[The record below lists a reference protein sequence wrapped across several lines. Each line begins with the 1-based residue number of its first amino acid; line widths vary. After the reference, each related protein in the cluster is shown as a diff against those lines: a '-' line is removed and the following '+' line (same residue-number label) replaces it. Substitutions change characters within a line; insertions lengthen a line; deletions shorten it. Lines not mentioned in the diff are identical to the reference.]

1 MNKERVILHCDL
13 NNFYA
18 SVEVLRHPEY
28 RGLPLA
34 VAGDPKKRTGII
46 LAKNT
51 LAKEKGIKTGE
62 VIWKAKQLC
71 PNLICVSPNHDEYA
85 IFSKAVKEIYLK
97 YTNFVEPF
105 GIDECWLDVT
115 HSQKLFGNGVEIANK
130 IKEEVKE
137 KTGLTISVGV
147 SFSKMFAKLGSK
159 LGKNDTVSTITKDDY
174 KTKAWKL
181 PVEKLIFVGR
191 NRLQILKKLNIHT
204 IGDLANADE
213 TVLSHYFGV
222 SGKYL
227 KDIANGQEEDEVSDF
242 NNLKEIKSIGNGT
255 TSIIDIDNLE
265 QTKQLI
271 YHLSET
277 VSTRLRE
284 HHLAALTINL
294 AIKDDNLET
303 TSHSTTINIPT
314 NSVDTIA
321 KTSISLLNKCWNFN
335 TSTKKIRAIRISCS
349 QLFSDAE
356 TSFQANL
363 FTDTKKLE
371 KLSKKDQSIDKIR
384 QKYGFNKIK
393 KALLIQA
400 KHINTEES
408 DDFI

>member
-1 MNKERVILHCDL
+1 MEKERVILHCDL

-18 SVEVLRHPEY
+18 SVECLKHPEY

-34 VAGDPKKRTGII
+34 VAGNPKKRTGII

-51 LAKEKGIKTGE
+51 IAKEMGVKTGE

-71 PNLICVSPNHDEYA
+71 PNLVCVSPNHDEYA
-85 IFSKAVKEIYLK
+85 VFSKKVREIYLK
-97 YTNFVEPF
+97 YTNQVEPF

-115 HSQKLFGNGVEIANK
+115 HSQNLFGNGFEIANK

-159 LGKNDTVSTITKDDY
+159 LGKNDSVSTITKADY

-181 PVEKLIFVGR
+181 PVEKLIFVGK
-191 NRLQILKKLNIHT
+191 NRLQTLKKLNIRT
-204 IGDLANADE
+204 IGELANADE
-213 TVLSHYFGV
+213 KVLSHYFGV

-227 KDIANGQEEDEVSDF
+227 KDIANGNEEDKVSDY
-242 NNLKEIKSIGNGT
+242 NNPKEIKSIGNGT

-271 YHLSET
+271 YYLAET

-284 HHLAALTINL
+284 HHFSSLTINL

-303 TSHSTTINIPT
+303 TSHSITLNTPT

-321 KTSISLLNKCWNFN
+321 KTSIQLLNKCWNFSSN
-335 TSTKKIRAIRISCS
+335 KKIRAIRISCS
-349 QLFSDAE
+349 HLFSD
-356 TSFQANL
+356 TQTPIQTDL
-363 FTDTKKLE
+363 FVDTKKLE
-371 KLSKKDQSIDKIR
+371 KLSAKDKSIDKIR
-384 QKYGFNKIK
+384 QKYGFDKIK
-393 KALLIQA
+393 KALLIEA

-408 DDFI
+408 DDIF

>member
-1 MNKERVILHCDL
+1 MEQERVILHCDL

-18 SVEVLRHPEY
+18 SVECLKHPEY

-46 LAKNT
+46 LAKNS
-51 LAKEKGIKTGE
+51 LAKEKGIRTGE

-71 PNLICVSPNHDEYA
+71 PNLICVAPHHENYAEY
-85 IFSKAVKEIYLK
+85 STLVRNIYLK
-97 YTNFVEPF
+97 YTNQVEPF

-115 HSQKLFGNGVEIANK
+115 HSQKLFGNGIEIANK
-130 IKEEVKE
+130 IKDEVKE
-137 KTGLTISVGV
+137 NTGLTISVGV

-159 LGKNDTVSTITKDDY
+159 LGKNDTVSTITKEDY

-181 PVEKLIFVGR
+181 PVEKLIFIGR

-204 IGDLANADE
+204 IGELAKADE
-213 TVLSHYFGV
+213 KVLSHYFGV

-227 KDIANGQEEDEVSDF
+227 IDIANGQEKDEVADYD
-242 NNLKEIKSIGNGT
+242 NLKEIKSIGNGT

-284 HHLAALTINL
+284 HGFVALTINL

-321 KTSISLLNKCWNFN
+321 KTCIELLKKSWNF
-335 TSTKKIRAIRISCS
+335 TTTQKKIRAIRIACS
-349 QLFSDAE
+349 NLFSDDNQN
-356 TSFQANL
+356 FQTD
-363 FTDTKKLE
+363 FFSDTKKLE
-371 KLSKKDQSIDKIR
+371 KLSAKDKSIDKIR
-384 QKYGFNKIK
+384 KKYGFNKIK
-393 KALLIQA
+393 KALLIEA
-400 KHINTEES
+400 KHINSEES
-408 DDFI
+408 DDFF

>member
-1 MNKERVILHCDL
+1 MEKERVILHCDL

-18 SVEVLRHPEY
+18 SVECLKHPEY
-28 RGLPLA
+28 RGFPLA

-71 PNLICVSPNHDEYA
+71 PNLICVAPHHNDYA
-85 IFSKAVKEIYLK
+85 VFSKKVKDIYLK

-115 HSQKLFGNGVEIANK
+115 HSQNLFGNGLEIANK
-130 IKEEVKE
+130 IKEEVK
-137 KTGLTISVGV
+137 KQTGLTISVGV

-159 LGKNDTVSTITKDDY
+159 LGKNDSVSTITKDDY

-181 PVEKLIFVGR
+181 PVEKLIFVGK
-191 NRLQILKKLNIHT
+191 NRLQTLKKLNIHT

-213 TVLSHYFGV
+213 KVLSHYFGV

-227 KDIANGQEEDEVSDF
+227 KDIANGTESDSVADYD
-242 NNLKEIKSIGNGT
+242 NAREIKSIGNGT
-255 TSIIDIDNLE
+255 TSIVDIDTQE
-265 QTKQLI
+265 QAKQLI
-271 YHLSET
+271 YYLSES

-284 HHLAALTINL
+284 KHFSALTISL

-303 TSHSTTINIPT
+303 ISHSITLNTPT
-314 NSVDTIA
+314 NSVDIIA
-321 KTSISLLNKCWNFN
+321 KTSLQLLNKNWSF
-335 TSTKKIRAIRISCS
+335 TSNKRIRAIRIGCS
-349 QLFSDAE
+349 HLFSNTQTPIQTD
-356 TSFQANL
+356 L
-363 FTDTKKLE
+363 FVDTKKIE
-371 KLSKKDQSIDKIR
+371 KLSAKDKSIDKIR

-393 KALLIQA
+393 KALLIEA
-400 KHINTEES
+400 KHINYEEN

>member
-1 MNKERVILHCDL
+1 MEKEKVILHCDL

-18 SVEVLRHPEY
+18 SVECMKHPEY

-34 VAGDPKKRTGII
+34 VAGNPKKRTGII

-51 LAKEKGIKTGE
+51 IAKEKGIKTGE
-62 VIWKAKQLC
+62 VIWKAKQIC
-71 PNLICVSPNHDEYA
+71 PNIVFVSPHHEDYA
-85 IFSKAVKEIYLK
+85 DFSKQVREIYLK

-115 HSQKLFGNGVEIANK
+115 ASQKLFGNGLEIANK

-159 LGKNDTVSTITKDDY
+159 LGKNDTVSTITKEDY

-181 PVEKLIFVGR
+181 PVEKLIFIGKH
-191 NRLQILKKLNIHT
+191 RLETLKKLNIRT
-204 IGDLANADE
+204 IGELARADE
-213 TVLSHYFGV
+213 KVLSHYFGI

-227 KDIANGQEEDEVSDF
+227 IDIANGREEDKVADY
-242 NNLKEIKSIGNGT
+242 NNLREIKSIGNGT
-255 TSIIDIDNLE
+255 TSIIDIDNLT

-271 YHLSET
+271 YHLAET

-284 HHLAALTINL
+284 HGFVCLTINL

-303 TSHSTTINIPT
+303 ISHSTTINTPT

-321 KTSISLLNKCWNFN
+321 KTAIQLLNKAWNF
-335 TSTKKIRAIRISCS
+335 TSSQRKIRAIRIACS
-349 QLFSDAE
+349 NLFSDNQQ
-356 TSFQANL
+356 SYQ
-363 FTDTKKLE
+363 TDFFSDAKKIDKLKE
-371 KLSKKDQSIDKIR
+371 KDKSIDKIR
-384 QKYGFNKIK
+384 KKYGFNTIK
-393 KALLIQA
+393 KALLIEA
-400 KHINTEES
+400 KHINTEAS
-408 DDFI
+408 DDFF